1 MQPWR
6 QSLSLFV
13 KPNVLPCLHFT
24 QIKGLVPLQLSSSH
38 LSHTHPHTT
47 KQVSGLVLS
56 DCPRSVWSF
65 LQREFLAIV
74 INLIR
79 LIKLTW
85 SDFRSSSLVC
95 WACDCQPS
103 FIAIGPELLCH
114 WSGSSTALASC
125 RYLLPLFLCWKLW
138 GGRRQSKVSQA
149 VVTVVRQYA
158 ENSPSAKTQGPEPSF
173 LDPFCQFSYTIS
185 GGFWRNNLR

>member
-74 INLIR
+74 INLTR

-85 SDFRSSSLVC
+85 SDFRSSSPVC
-95 WACDCQPS
+95 WACNCQPS
-103 FIAIGPELLCH
+103 FIGPELLCH

-138 GGRRQSKVSQA
+138 GGRKHEKTKQGFTSCGHSGQA
-149 VVTVVRQYA
+149 VCREQSLSQNTG
-158 ENSPSAKTQGPEPSF
+158 PWAKLSGSF
-173 LDPFCQFSYTIS
+173 LSVLLHN
-185 GGFWRNNLR
+185 FWRILKE